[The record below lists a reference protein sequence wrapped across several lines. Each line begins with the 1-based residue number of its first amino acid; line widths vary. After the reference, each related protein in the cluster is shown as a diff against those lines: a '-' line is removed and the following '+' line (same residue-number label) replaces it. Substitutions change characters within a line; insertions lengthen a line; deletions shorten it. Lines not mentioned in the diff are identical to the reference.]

1 MAGKDRQSKIGF
13 SPRAN
18 LQYNK
23 KYIFHR
29 GKEMKGIK
37 EILELIAGL
46 KEVAKLGKA
55 ALKDG
60 KIDLND
66 LALLSQLLVKQQVL
80 VAALDGLSELG
91 PEVKDLKLDEAMQLV
106 QALVDAAKEVKEA

>member
-1 MAGKDRQSKIGF
+1 
-13 SPRAN
+13 
-18 LQYNK
+18 
-23 KYIFHR
+23 
-29 GKEMKGIK
+29 MKGVK

-46 KEVAKLGKA
+46 KEVAKLGKL

-60 KIDLND
+60 KINLED

-80 VAALDGLSELG
+80 VAALDGLGELG
-91 PEVKDLKLDEAMQLV
+91 AEVKDLSLDEAVQLI